1 MNFTADIKKEI
12 ISRGIGKGADGLAEK
27 RAGFSAFVRTSG
39 ELLVV
44 DGVPTFRL
52 ISERENVAE
61 FFTAAFS
68 EIFLAELS
76 IINATLDRK
85 SGRDKL
91 ILQCPLSVSIEA
103 LTGLALLRKNGEFR
117 ESVSATLTS
126 TEKRKISYIR
136 GAFLG
141 SGSCTIPSETG
152 KAGYHLEIIFPLR
165 KTARDFCDLLC
176 EFEIIAKMTK
186 RKDTHVVYIKSK
198 EQISDFLAVSGAK
211 KALKRLSELVEQRD
225 KSNHENRAQNCM
237 AGNADKAAIAAVKQ
251 VKAIQKL
258 IDRGVIANQNE
269 ELQTLAKMRVENP
282 SKSLQELAD
291 MLKVSKSCLN
301 HRMRR
306 LMTLAQTAEETNEE
320 NTKDTKE

>member
-12 ISRGIGKGADGLAEK
+12 ISRGMGKGADGLAEK
-27 RAGFSAFVRTSG
+27 KAGFSAFVRTSG
-39 ELLVV
+39 ELYHL
-44 DGVPTFRL
+44 DGNPTFRL
-52 ISERENVAE
+52 ISERENIAE

-68 EIFLAELS
+68 EIFSAELS
-76 IINATLDRK
+76 IINATFDRK
-85 SGRDKL
+85 RGRDKL
-91 ILQCPLSVSIEA
+91 LLQCPLSISEQA
-103 LTGLALLRKNGEFR
+103 LTELALLRKNGEFR
-117 ESVSATLTS
+117 ESVSATLTN

-165 KTARDFCDLLC
+165 KTARDFCEILC
-176 EFEIIAKMTK
+176 DFEIIAKMTK

-198 EQISDFLAVSGAK
+198 EQISDFLAVIGAK

-251 VKAIQKL
+251 VKAIKRL
-258 IDRGVIANQNE
+258 VDLGMLANQSE
-269 ELQTLAKMRVENP
+269 ELQALAKTRVDNP

-291 MLKVSKSCLN
+291 MLKISKSCLN

-306 LMTLAQTAEETNEE
+306 LTALAQRTEEINQ
-320 NTKDTKE
+320 DTKE